1 MSTVGQISNGESGSS
16 VRTKLNAVI
25 DEVNVT
31 KKTAYNKDFGSTSG
45 TVTEGGTTVL
55 KTGDSLSGALNEA
68 KGKNIASAS
77 TTDIGAAT
85 GNLIHI
91 TGTTTITSFGTIQ
104 AGTRRNLVFD
114 GALILT
120 NSANIILPGNVSITT
135 AANDTAIFVS
145 EGAGVWRC
153 LSYFRYDES
162 YTNYTPTFTGF
173 SVDPTINSG
182 DSRWKMLTKNTC
194 HVIIWATTQGTSN
207 DTTMTV
213 TLPFTAAWS
222 GGSGFGLQQSVM
234 GVQNN
239 GTNVNGSVRTRVSGS
254 NILDCYNG
262 VVGTAFTSSGSKGV
276 FLNFV
281 YQIEI

>member
-1 MSTVGQISNGESGSS
+1 MINNISDGESGSS
-16 VRTKLNAVI
+16 VRGSLNQAIDKLNLI
-25 DEVNVT
+25 DVKAT
-31 KKTAYNKDFGSTSG
+31 
-45 TVTEGGTTVL
+45 L
-55 KTGDSLSGALNEA
+55 M
-68 KGKNIASAS
+68 ASAS
-77 TTDIGAAT
+77 IVDIGSAD
-85 GNLIHI
+85 GELIHI
-91 TGTTTITSFGTIQ
+91 SGNTTITSLGTDS
-104 AGTRRNLVFD
+104 AGIKKEIVFD

-120 NSANIILPGNVSITT
+120 NSANIILPGNVSIIT

-153 LSYFRYDES
+153 LSYFKYDES
-162 YTNYTPTFTGF
+162 YTNYTPTYTGF
-173 SVDPTINSG
+173 SVNPIINTG
-182 DSRWKMLTKNTC
+182 DARWKMISKNTC

-207 DTTMTV
+207 ATTMTV

-276 FLNFV
+276 FLNFI